1 MSLETDRLC
10 APSADLS
17 GLTPSYVREAYLAV
31 PESVPE
37 ARKAISDFAAA
48 AGAGDDQL
56 DAIRLSASEAL
67 TNVVKHAYPSRT
79 GHMHLTVRVA
89 GGELWILIA
98 DNGCGMHA
106 GRDGDGLGLGLALI
120 SQLTDGFSI
129 VERSS
134 GGTELRLRYTLPTSI
149 PVHARLIP
157 RARRRRWADR

>member
-1 MSLETDRLC
+1 MSLETGRLC

-37 ARKAISDFAAA
+37 ARRAISEFAAA
-48 AGAGDDQL
+48 AGASDEQL
-56 DAIRLSASEAL
+56 DAIRLSVSEAL
-67 TNVVKHAYPSRT
+67 TNIVKHAYPSRT

-106 GRDGDGLGLGLALI
+106 GRDSDGLGLGLALI
-120 SQLTDGFSI
+120 SQMTDGFSV
-129 VERSS
+129 VERSC
-134 GGTELRLRYTLPTSI
+134 GGTELRLRYALPTTV
-149 PVHARLIP
+149 PVHTHLIP
-157 RARRRRWADR
+157 RALTRRSAWR